1 MAYGG
6 QAKRR
11 VIVLGALVLVG
22 ALSVAA
28 FQQPAA
34 QEMVVTVEKVKD
46 NLYVLRGGGGNT
58 AAFITANGVVL
69 VDTKMTG
76 WGKPLLE
83 KVKTLTD
90 KPVTTIINTHTHF
103 DHVSGNVEFPATVD
117 IVGSAW

>member
-1 MAYGG
+1 M
-6 QAKRR
+6 RR

-58 AAFITANGVVL
+58 AACITANGVVL

-76 WGKPLLE
+76 GASRCWRRSRRSP
-83 KVKTLTD
+83 T
-90 KPVTTIINTHTHF
+90 
-103 DHVSGNVEFPATVD
+103 SR
-117 IVGSAW
+117 